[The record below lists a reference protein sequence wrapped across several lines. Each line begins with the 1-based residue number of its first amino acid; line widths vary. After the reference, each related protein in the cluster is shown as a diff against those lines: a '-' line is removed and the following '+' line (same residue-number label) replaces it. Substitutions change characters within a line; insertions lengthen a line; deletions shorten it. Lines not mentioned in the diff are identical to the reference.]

1 MKRTL
6 IKCSHCE
13 IECDV
18 TKEQCPYC
26 KTPIIDILFSAFFA
40 LTLIS
45 SMIKTIKKELP
56 VGKTGILGVVFFI
69 YRGLANLVLVLLGFE
84 SRIAAEPV
92 TKPLKGNTYP

>member
-26 KTPIIDILFSAFFA
+26 KTPKKGTEKYRIVDVQEPTETKENKEAQREIGRLQNELATLRWGKETRGRVSA
-40 LTLIS
+40 
-45 SMIKTIKKELP
+45 
-56 VGKTGILGVVFFI
+56 
-69 YRGLANLVLVLLGFE
+69 
-84 SRIAAEPV
+84 
-92 TKPLKGNTYP
+92 